1 MSQASKCPVCE
12 ETTVVEIVDGALSEC
27 VSCGHLFQ
35 SDLSVTQTYNKDY
48 IAARYDSYA
57 TTPLMSHLR
66 LGIVTAVA
74 RGPKILDVG
83 YGNGDFIKLACRA
96 GFDGWGNDVHGA
108 DYGVR
113 EVVDLGEMPGFPQW
127 DVVTFFDS
135 LEHFPSLDMVRD
147 LGRRAHTIIVS
158 IPRKPTLFPCDLDWK
173 HYRPGE
179 HLHYFSTFSLQKLFA
194 PKWIKGISHAEDVIR
209 GKLPDGRPNIDTIIL
224 S

>member
-1 MSQASKCPVCE
+1 MNCPVCDS
-12 ETTVVEIVDGALSEC
+12 TGVVTITESLEHELAEC
-27 VSCGHLFQ
+27 VTCGHLFQ
-35 SDLSVTQTYNKDY
+35 QDLEVTQVYDHEY
-48 IAARYDSYA
+48 IKVRYDAYE

-74 RGPKILDVG
+74 QGPKLLDVG
-83 YGNGDFIKLACRA
+83 YGNGDFIKSACKA
-96 GFDGWGNDVHGA
+96 GFDGYGNDIHGA

-113 EVVDLGEMPGFPQW
+113 EWEHLGVVPDFKEW

-135 LEHFPSLDMVRD
+135 IEHIPDLNVIRD
-147 LGRRAHTIIVS
+147 LGRRAHTIVVS
-158 IPRKPTLFPCDLDWK
+158 IPRKPSYFPCDLDWK

-194 PKWIKGISHAEDVIR
+194 PKWIRGISHAEDVIR
-209 GKLPDGRPNIDTIIL
+209 GKLKDGRPNIDTIIL